1 MNHTVLE
8 HAPMPGRDVRP
19 TMGGGRS
26 TAPRE
31 GGIERRRPA
40 RILLVE
46 DNPGDARLVRENLR
60 DAALGRFDLVH
71 VSKMADAE
79 EALADDAFDAVLLDL
94 SLPDAAGLPTVSRA
108 LAAAPGV
115 PVIVLTGLED
125 EAVGARAV
133 HVGAQDFLF
142 KHGATGAV
150 ISRALRYALERKRFM
165 DTQRFLA
172 VAGARLAD
180 SLDCRTTLQH
190 VTEMA
195 TPLLADWC
203 VTYVVDGATI
213 HRVAAAHADPRQ
225 RETVRALGEDR
236 IDLTPGHPVRRVL
249 ETGES
254 LLAPDVAHS
263 LLEQAAEDE
272 AHLQAL
278 ERLGMTSLIITPL
291 MARGRTLGAIAFV
304 ASNSGRRYGEDDLV
318 LAEEL
323 ASRVALAVDNARLY
337 EAQQAALE
345 RAEEA
350 VRSRDE
356 VLGIVAHDLRNPLS
370 SVRMAAYL
378 LIETKLPD
386 DRREDFLRSIVSN
399 TERID
404 RQIEDLL
411 EVARLEG
418 GGLRIELERHRP
430 HALVLD
436 ALEALASSAEEM
448 EIEIGGGVR
457 EGLPEVMADPDRIRQ
472 IFVNLGGNAIKVT
485 PRGGRI
491 RISAEEA
498 DDLVRFSVADTGPGL
513 REEDIPHLFDR
524 FWQSRVNRK
533 GGAGLG
539 LSIARGIVEAHG
551 GEIHAENGPEGGA
564 VFHFTVPV
572 ADAEPEVPTDR

>member
-1 MNHTVLE
+1 MNLTALE
-8 HAPMPGRDVRP
+8 QPPVSASDVRP
-19 TMGGGRS
+19 TTRGRRS
-26 TAPRE
+26 DAPRE
-31 GGIERRRPA
+31 GKRERRRRA

-71 VSKMADAE
+71 VSTMADAE

-125 EAVGARAV
+125 EAVGLRAV
-133 HVGAQDFLF
+133 HAGAQDFLF

-180 SLDCRTTLQH
+180 SLDYRTTLQH
-190 VTEMA
+190 VADMA

-236 IDLTPGHPVRRVL
+236 VDLTPGHPVRRVL

-254 LLAPDVAHS
+254 LLSPEVSHS

-291 MARGRTLGAIAFV
+291 VARGRTLGAIAFV
-304 ASNSGRRYGEDDLV
+304 ASNSGRRFGEDDLV

-337 EAQQAALE
+337 EAQQVALE

-378 LIETKLPD
+378 LLETELPEN
-386 DRREDFLRSIVSN
+386 RREEFLRSIVSN

-418 GGLRIELERHRP
+418 GGLRIESERHRP

-436 ALEALASSAEEM
+436 ALETLGSAAAAKEV
-448 EIEIGGGVR
+448 EIEVQAGD
-457 EGLPEVMADPDRIRQ
+457 GLPQVMADPDRIRQ
-472 IFVNLGGNAIKVT
+472 VFVNLCGNALKLT
-485 PRGGRI
+485 PAGGRI
-491 RISAEEA
+491 RISAAEIGPF
-498 DDLVRFSVADTGPGL
+498 VRFSVADSGPGM

-524 FWQSRVNRK
+524 FWQSRPHRK

-564 VFHFTVPV
+564 LFHFTIPV
-572 ADAEPEVPTDR
+572 AGGTAGSGA